1 MDKKIVK
8 TVIVFVIMII
18 SSLVTPII
26 GQLYQ
31 QQTGIEPIA
40 FYGVAIFGSIGVATV
55 ILFNLWN
62 ENI

>member
-1 MDKKIVK
+1 MNNKIVK
-8 TVIVFVIMII
+8 TLIVFVVMII

-26 GQLYQ
+26 AQLYQ

-40 FYGVAIFGSIGVATV
+40 FYGVVIFGSIGISTL

-62 ENI
+62 ENL

>member
-62 ENI
+62 ENL

>member
-8 TVIVFVIMII
+8 TVIVFVIIII

-26 GQLYQ
+26 AQLYQ

-40 FYGVAIFGSIGVATV
+40 FQGVVIFGSIGVSTL

>member
-1 MDKKIVK
+1 MDKRIVK

-40 FYGVAIFGSIGVATV
+40 FYGVAIFGSIGVASV

-62 ENI
+62 E

>member
-1 MDKKIVK
+1 MNKKIVK
-8 TVIVFVIMII
+8 TVIVFILMII

-40 FYGVAIFGSIGVATV
+40 FFGVAIFGSIGVATV

-62 ENI
+62 E